1 MKKFLLGIT
10 LALMLVLASCESGSS
25 SDDPVEPEI
34 NYNEVYIHGI
44 ITDVYSNERI
54 EDATITWQDY
64 IDGEGTMQ
72 SESTNSNGYYSIS
85 TLCQDTEHEIMFSAD
100 GYATV
105 THHFTSTSYDQDADI
120 QLDFSMYKSASTLKG
135 RVWLKQDENTIV
147 TKAGIAIFAEASN
160 PLNLAQ
166 ASFTPRV
173 FKAYTDSNGVYEIR
187 NIPGDG
193 IEYSITMNQ
202 FQEGNYIYANGVI
215 LTGRGIQHEETFVMS
230 DLVIQGTDI
239 EAPIIVGTNFND
251 GQYADGQLFED
262 EDFEFEFS
270 REMDRGSFLIRVIS
284 DTDNNAEIPFTYE
297 WNNEST
303 RLTIDPNADLVPTH
317 TYHVSLGDM
326 ACATN
331 GKLLAYPVYGIS
343 NLRVTVYGRTVETNL
358 NTEMDAYD
366 ELEVVFNAP
375 MNENTFDVSIRDQQN
390 NEAPLTY
397 DWDETSFTMTIYPTY
412 GLSYGRSY
420 TLDLG
425 DTRYATGESLDINEF
440 DFAIRDN
447 TDGLNNNYESI
458 SFLDQLIS
466 PDSNLTII
474 FPVEM
479 NTETFVIEITDT
491 AGVIIP
497 SSATWYDSNKT
508 LVINPTYSLAYGRE
522 YELSLGTGIEF
533 ANGGLLSSM
542 EQFFS
547 VLVID
552 NPDGLNNNYE
562 SISFLDQVISP
573 DSDLTVVFPVEM
585 NTETFEIEI
594 SDMAGVIIPSSSSW
608 NVTNKTL
615 TVSPTYGLAY
625 GREYILKLGSSIEF
639 ANGGLLSNQPQ
650 NFTVVTEDHPT
661 GLSNDVSS
669 TNFFEVDIQPDSKLI
684 INFTRQMDTES
695 FVISLLDSFSDT
707 VEITFVWRNSNTTL
721 EITPTTS
728 LVNGSNYTISLG
740 DQITNINGE
749 SVVIDAN
756 LLTATVIPLP

>member
-10 LALMLVLASCESGSS
+10 MALMLLLASCESGSS
-25 SDDPVEPEI
+25 TTETVEPEI

-54 EDATITWQDY
+54 EGAKITWQDY

-72 SESTNSNGYYSIS
+72 DASTNSNGYYSIS

-105 THHFTSTSYDQDADI
+105 THHFTNTSADQDADI

-160 PLNLAQ
+160 PLNLTQ
-166 ASFTPRV
+166 ASFTPKV
-173 FKAYTDSNGVYEIR
+173 FKAYTDSNGIYEIK

-193 IEYSITMNQ
+193 IVYSITMNQ

-230 DLVIQGTDI
+230 DIVIQGTDI

-284 DTDNNAEIPFTYE
+284 DTDNNAEIPFTYA

-303 RLTIDPNADLVPTH
+303 KLVIDPNADLVPTH

-331 GKLLAYPVYGIS
+331 GKLLAYPTYGIS
-343 NLRVTVYGRTVETNL
+343 NLKVTVYGRNVETNL
-358 NTEMDAYD
+358 NAEMDAYD

-375 MNENTFDVSIRDQQN
+375 MNEITFDISIRDQQN

-397 DWDETSFTMTIYPTY
+397 EWDETALTLTIYPTY

-420 TLDLG
+420 ILDLG
-425 DTRYATGESLDINEF
+425 STRYATGETLDINEF
-440 DFAIRDN
+440 DFSIRDN
-447 TDGLNNNYESI
+447 SDGLNNNYESI
-458 SFLDQLIS
+458 SFLNQLIG
-466 PDSNLTII
+466 PDNNLTIT

-479 NTETFVIEITDT
+479 NTETFVIGITDT
-491 AGVIIP
+491 DGVIIP

-508 LVINPTYSLAYGRE
+508 LVINPTYSFAYGRE
-522 YELSLGTGIEF
+522 YSLSLGNNIEF
-533 ANGGLLSSM
+533 ANGGLLSSQ
-542 EQFFS
+542 EQIFDIMI
-547 VLVID
+547 ID
-552 NPDGLNNNYE
+552 NVYGIDNNYD

-573 DSDLTVVFPVEM
+573 DSDLTVVFSVEM
-585 NTETFEIEI
+585 DIETFEIEI
-594 SDMAGVIIPSSSSW
+594 SDMSGVVIPSSSSW
-608 NVTNKTL
+608 DVAGKTL

-650 NFTVVTEDHPT
+650 NFSIVIEDYLA
-661 GLSNDVSS
+661 GLNNDVSS
-669 TNFFEVDIQPDSKLI
+669 TNFFEVEIQPDSKLT
-684 INFTRQMDTES
+684 INFTRQMDTPS
-695 FVISLLDSFSDT
+695 FLINLFDSLSDP
-707 VEITFVWRNSNTTL
+707 VAITYVWRNSNTTL

-728 LVNGSNYTISLG
+728 LVNGSTYTLSLG
-740 DQITNINGE
+740 DQVKNINGE
-749 SVVIDAN
+749 SVIIEAN
-756 LLTATVIPLP
+756 LLAVTVVP